1 MGARLIVDHLV
12 LFAKN
17 IEDNMI
23 RDDSLD
29 NLDEDGFP
37 IEEGRKSKSQ
47 VKREMLKLQE
57 YGARLVELSP
67 EQLRKIEMPEK
78 LREEV
83 LLAKSLKKHAAKS
96 RQIHHI
102 GAMMRNVDP
111 EPIINALD
119 RVEEFRLGEAR
130 DFKQVELW
138 RDGLIDDKK
147 GIFEE
152 LIEKLPG
159 ADRQHINQLVRNARQ
174 EKAKEKPPKSARVL
188 FRYIME
194 LSHEEEV

>member
-1 MGARLIVDHLV
+1 MT
-12 LFAKN
+12 K
-17 IEDNMI
+17 E
-23 RDDSLD
+23 DSLD
-29 NLDEDGFP
+29 NFDEDGFP

-47 VKREMLKLQE
+47 IKREMLKLQE

-67 EQLRKIEMPEK
+67 EQLKRIEMPDK

-83 LLAKSLKKHAAKS
+83 LLAKSLKKLSAKS

-119 RVEEFRLGEAR
+119 HVEEFRLAEAR
-130 DFKQVELW
+130 AFKQVELW
-138 RDGLIDDKK
+138 RDGLIDGKN
-147 GIFEE
+147 GVFEE
-152 LIEKLPG
+152 LIDRHPD

-174 EKAKEKPPKSARVL
+174 EKARAKPPKSSRVL

-194 LSHEEEV
+194 LSQGKTGDNERA

>member
-1 MGARLIVDHLV
+1 MT
-12 LFAKN
+12 K
-17 IEDNMI
+17 E
-23 RDDSLD
+23 DSLD

-47 VKREMLKLQE
+47 IKREMLKLQE

-67 EQLRKIEMPEK
+67 EQLKRIEMPEK

-83 LLAKSLKKHAAKS
+83 LLAKSLKKLAAKS

-119 RVEEFRLGEAR
+119 HVEEFRLSEAR
-130 DFKQVELW
+130 AFKQVELW
-138 RDGLIDDKK
+138 RDGLIDGKN
-147 GIFEE
+147 GVFEE
-152 LIEKLPG
+152 LIDRHPG

-174 EKAKEKPPKSARVL
+174 EKAGAKPPKSSRVL

-194 LSHEEEV
+194 LSQGKTGDNEGA

>member
-1 MGARLIVDHLV
+1 MTKKESPND
-12 LFAKN
+12 F
-17 IEDNMI
+17 
-23 RDDSLD
+23 
-29 NLDEDGFP
+29 DEDGFP

-47 VKREMLKLQE
+47 IKREMLKLQE

-67 EQLRKIEMPEK
+67 DQLRKIEMPEN

-102 GAMMRNVDP
+102 GGMMRNVDS

-119 RVEEFRLGEAR
+119 RVEEFRLTEAR
-130 DFKQVELW
+130 DFKQVEIW

-147 GIFEE
+147 GVFEE
-152 LIEKLPG
+152 LVEKLPH
-159 ADRQHINQLVRNARQ
+159 ADRQHINQLVRNARH
-174 EKAKEKPPKSARVL
+174 EKAKSKPPKSSRAL

-194 LSHEEEV
+194 LSQEEDA

>member
-1 MGARLIVDHLV
+1 
-12 LFAKN
+12 
-17 IEDNMI
+17 
-23 RDDSLD
+23 
-29 NLDEDGFP
+29 
-37 IEEGRKSKSQ
+37 
-47 VKREMLKLQE
+47 MLKLQE

-67 EQLRKIEMPEK
+67 EHLKKIEMPEK

-83 LLAKSLKKHAAKS
+83 LLAKSLKKYAAKS

-119 RVEEFRLGEAR
+119 RVEEFRLAEAR

-147 GIFEE
+147 GVFEE
-152 LIEKLPG
+152 LIAKLPG

-174 EKAKEKPPKSARVL
+174 EKAKAKPPKSARVL

>member
-1 MGARLIVDHLV
+1 MTKKDSP
-12 LFAKN
+12 
-17 IEDNMI
+17 
-23 RDDSLD
+23 DDF
-29 NLDEDGFP
+29 DEDGFP
-37 IEEGRKSKSQ
+37 LEEGRKSKSQ

-67 EQLRKIEMPEK
+67 DQLRKIEMPEK

-83 LLAKSLKKHAAKS
+83 FLAKGLKKHAAKS

-119 RVEEFRLGEAR
+119 RVEEFRLAEAR
-130 DFKQVELW
+130 DFKQAEIW
-138 RDGLIDDKK
+138 RDGLINEKK
-147 GIFEE
+147 GVFEE
-152 LIEKLPG
+152 LIERLPG
-159 ADRQHINQLVRNARQ
+159 ADRQHINQLVRNARH
-174 EKAKEKPPKSARVL
+174 EKAKGKPPKSSRVL

-194 LSHEEEV
+194 LSQEGEGPGNEGT